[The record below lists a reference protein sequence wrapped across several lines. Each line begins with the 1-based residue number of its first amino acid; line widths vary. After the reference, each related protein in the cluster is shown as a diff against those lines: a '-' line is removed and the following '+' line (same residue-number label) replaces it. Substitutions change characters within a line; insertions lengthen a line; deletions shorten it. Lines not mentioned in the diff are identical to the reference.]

1 MQRFWFIDPET
12 SIKELMQDPDFVVAF
27 RKQRETS
34 VGSYWGS
41 PEHARMAAATAGAI
55 DDKNNGSVEIGFDY
69 AQPYNFTQHGT
80 GLMFLR

>member
-1 MQRFWFIDPET
+1 
-12 SIKELMQDPDFVVAF
+12 MQDPDFVVAF

>member
-1 MQRFWFIDPET
+1 
-12 SIKELMQDPDFVVAF
+12 MQDPDFVVVF